1 MNQQGDLVWPFSLK
15 QSHAHAWHEA
25 FFPFSIQNRIPSY
38 QQKWTFLHPLKTL
51 PSVSL
56 CSVWAHHKL
65 QLARWNQSHFQLCWL
80 QVWAALH
87 WLHHVPA
94 ESTTASC
101 SPGHQQLPFHGVPQ
115 CRVWAHMW
123 RQHENSL
130 CYWGLLWARRLSYL
144 KVPASLCL
152 RKQVN
157 SSFYLAFIGIIDVAI
172 ENTVINSIIIL
183 SENQNNLSKEQ
194 SESKHSN
201 LADRLNTTITMERIY
216 LANEEP
222 TGLNLYI

>member
-1 MNQQGDLVWPFSLK
+1 
-15 QSHAHAWHEA
+15 
-25 FFPFSIQNRIPSY
+25 
-38 QQKWTFLHPLKTL
+38 
-51 PSVSL
+51 
-56 CSVWAHHKL
+56 
-65 QLARWNQSHFQLCWL
+65 
-80 QVWAALH
+80 
-87 WLHHVPA
+87 
-94 ESTTASC
+94 
-101 SPGHQQLPFHGVPQ
+101 
-115 CRVWAHMW
+115 MW

-130 CYWGLLWARRLSYL
+130 CYRGLLWARRLSYL

-201 LADRLNTTITMERIY
+201 LADRLNMTITVERIY
-216 LANEEP
+216 LELRTYRSKSIHLKWYTVLSFSQRQFQISSENRIFRYHTLQTLTFDSLFLHRRKLSQRTEVPIKSP
-222 TGLNLYI
+222 TFFIWEFGGQKLFQLWAQ